1 MSSARKIRRH
11 SSDSMSQ
18 TFCFFVTYDKCK
30 FRFLVFPVPETME
43 KDPLR
48 GNASIPMSF
57 PASYQAVGDQV
68 MRSTLKPV
76 RRFEGQWV
84 FIAS

>member
-1 MSSARKIRRH
+1 L
-11 SSDSMSQ
+11 
-18 TFCFFVTYDKCK
+18 FFSYCKSK
-30 FRFLVFPVPETME
+30 FRFIDFPVPKTME

-68 MRSTLKPV
+68 RCSFQNREAV
-76 RRFEGQWV
+76 
-84 FIAS
+84 